1 MSTPSNPLEFVA
13 RYLQAVRFWLPKT
26 QGQED
31 VLSELGEDLRSQIE
45 QQETELG
52 RALDKDEVSAILK
65 RCGAPMLVASRL
77 SPSRYLIGPTLFPVY
92 KFVMKI
98 VLLWILLPLFM
109 FIVGPTSVAINGG
122 DWGAGVLNT
131 MGHLWFGWFMAAGII
146 TLVFAILERTHS
158 QMVMDGKWDP
168 MKLPPVPKE
177 ECKSSLVGT
186 AFQLVF
192 AVFGLAWLLL
202 MPHYPVLIFGPAAAL
217 LKAAPMWHKFYLPIL
232 LVGVVALLRPSI
244 TLAKPEWVWFPSF
257 GELVQTGLSLIL
269 LNFII
274 DTAGRTDG
282 GEWHPFVML
291 TDAASNSAQ
300 YAHVAA
306 LVNVSILLSLIGV
319 WFGLCIAIVIQAW
332 RFVRAIRKRSP
343 ASRQPVALEVH

>member
-1 MSTPSNPLEFVA
+1 MSTPSNPLEFVE

-98 VLLWILLPLFM
+98 VLLWILLPLFT
-109 FIVGPTSVAINGG
+109 FIVGPTSVAIKGG

-131 MGHLWFGWFMAAGII
+131 MGQLWFGWFMAAGII

-158 QMVMDGKWDP
+158 QMGMDGKWDP

-177 ECKSSLVGT
+177 ERKPSLVRT
-186 AFQLVF
+186 VCQLVF
-192 AVFGLAWLLL
+192 AVLGLAWLLL
-202 MPHYPVLIFGPAAAL
+202 LPHYPVLILGPAAAL
-217 LKAAPMWHKFYLPIL
+217 LKSAPMWHKFYVPIL
-232 LVGVVALLRPSI
+232 LLALVALLRPSI
-244 TLAKPEWVWFPSF
+244 TLAKPEWAWFPSLA
-257 GELVQTGLSLIL
+257 ELVQAVLTLIL

-274 DTAGRTDG
+274 NMAGQTPS
-282 GEWHPFVML
+282 GEWHPFVVP
-291 TDAASNSAQ
+291 TDAASNSPQ

-306 LVNVSILLSLIGV
+306 IVNVSILLSLVGT
-319 WFGLCIAIVIQAW
+319 WFGLCIAVVIQAW

-343 ASRQPVALEVH
+343 ASQQPAALEVH